1 MVNIYV
7 ITQTARKIREASDAV
22 EFITQLEMV
31 SNKNSIC
38 FCFFFVKKFDI
49 MKIILKININ
59 MITIISDQ
67 IAKLPGQPRK
77 CKAYCSGL
85 PGLHGQRNNCEED
98 DEEIMITAF

>member
-1 MVNIYV
+1 
-7 ITQTARKIREASDAV
+7 
-22 EFITQLEMV
+22 
-31 SNKNSIC
+31 
-38 FCFFFVKKFDI
+38 

>member
-1 MVNIYV
+1 MKTTLMVNIYV

-31 SNKNSIC
+31 SNKNYS
-38 FCFFFVKKFDI
+38 CFFVVKKNIDI

-85 PGLHGQRNNCEED
+85 PGLHGQRNNCEK
-98 DEEIMITAF
+98 DEEEL